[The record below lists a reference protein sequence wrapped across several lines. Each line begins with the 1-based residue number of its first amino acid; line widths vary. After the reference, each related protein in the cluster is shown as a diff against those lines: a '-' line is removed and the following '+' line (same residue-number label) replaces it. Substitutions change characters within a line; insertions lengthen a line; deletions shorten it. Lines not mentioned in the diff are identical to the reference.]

1 MWFAYYI
8 SPSQQ
13 AMPRYKPMWELKMA
27 DDEQVLVLLLLLYKH
42 IIYDF
47 IAYKCTDNRRTTWF
61 NKTKFRWKNLC

>member
-1 MWFAYYI
+1 
-8 SPSQQ
+8 
-13 AMPRYKPMWELKMA
+13 MA
-27 DDEQVLVLLLLLYKH
+27 DDEQVLVLLLLLLYKH